1 MGYDKE
7 KIRQIRGLILF
18 VAGIVLLLLYSG
30 NVLKGLGVLLDI
42 LVPFLAGGAIA
53 FVLNI
58 PMRAIEE
65 KLLGRWK
72 GRWAN
77 RIKRPLCLF
86 LSIVLIVAILAF
98 VIIMVVPKLQETVVL
113 LGVQVPVFA
122 KELLTKLEEMA
133 SSDPALL
140 EKLNEL
146 EKVKIDWNALFDK
159 AGGFLATGMGSVLN
173 SAVVVA
179 SSIIGGVVN
188 AFIAIVFAIYILAQ
202 KEKLSDQGHRILSA
216 YLPAGVCSEV
226 ERVLSL
232 LYRNFSNFISGQCLE
247 AVILGTMFVVAMTI
261 LRFPYALLI
270 GVLIAFLA
278 LIPIVGA
285 FVGCFLGT
293 LLLLMN
299 DPVQAVGF
307 VVLFLVLQQ
316 IEGNLIYPH
325 VVGGSVGL
333 PSLWVLVAVSVGG
346 SLFGIV
352 GMLCFIPLVST
363 GYTLLR
369 ENVNA
374 RNQKKRASEKKETA
388 PEEKEPAAK
397 GKEITSEEKETAP
410 EKQEPIP
417 EKQAAP
423 QGSRRRRGRK

>member
-30 NVLKGLGVLLDI
+30 SVLKGLGVLLDI

-72 GRWAN
+72 GKWAN

-285 FVGCFLGT
+285 FVGCFLGA

-388 PEEKEPAAK
+388 PEKK
-397 GKEITSEEKETAP
+397 
-410 EKQEPIP
+410 EPIP

-423 QGSRRRRGRK
+423 QGGRRSRGRK

>member
-72 GRWAN
+72 GKWAN
-77 RIKRPLCLF
+77 RIKRPLSLF

-122 KELLTKLEEMA
+122 KELLAKLEEMA

-285 FVGCFLGT
+285 FVGCFLGA

-388 PEEKEPAAK
+388 PEKKEPAAK
-397 GKEITSEEKETAP
+397 EKEITSEK
-410 EKQEPIP
+410 K
-417 EKQAAP
+417 AAP
-423 QGSRRRRGRK
+423 QGSRRSRGRK

>member
-72 GRWAN
+72 GKWAN

-285 FVGCFLGT
+285 FVGCFLGA

-369 ENVNA
+369 ENVNV

-388 PEEKEPAAK
+388 PEKKEPAAK
-397 GKEITSEEKETAP
+397 GKEITSEKGEPASEK
-410 EKQEPIP
+410 K
-417 EKQAAP
+417 AAP
-423 QGSRRRRGRK
+423 QGGRRSRGRK

>member
-30 NVLKGLGVLLDI
+30 SVLKGLGVLLDI

-72 GRWAN
+72 GKWAN

-285 FVGCFLGT
+285 FVGCFLGA

-374 RNQKKRASEKKETA
+374 RNQKKRASEKKEA
-388 PEEKEPAAK
+388 VSEEKEPAAK
-397 GKEITSEEKETAP
+397 GKKITSEKGEPASEK
-410 EKQEPIP
+410 K
-417 EKQAAP
+417 AAP
-423 QGSRRRRGRK
+423 QGGRRSRGRRK

>member
-72 GRWAN
+72 GKWAN

-285 FVGCFLGT
+285 FVGCFLGA

-374 RNQKKRASEKKETA
+374 RNQKKRASEKRETA
-388 PEEKEPAAK
+388 PEKKEPAAK
-397 GKEITSEEKETAP
+397 GKETTSEK
-410 EKQEPIP
+410 K
-417 EKQAAP
+417 AAP
-423 QGSRRRRGRK
+423 QGSRRSRGRK

>member
-72 GRWAN
+72 GKWAN

-285 FVGCFLGT
+285 FVGCFLGA

-388 PEEKEPAAK
+388 PEKKEPAAK
-397 GKEITSEEKETAP
+397 EKEITSEKREPASEK
-410 EKQEPIP
+410 K
-417 EKQAAP
+417 AAP
-423 QGSRRRRGRK
+423 QGGRRSRGRK

>member
-30 NVLKGLGVLLDI
+30 NVLKGLGVLIDI

-72 GRWAN
+72 GKWAN
-77 RIKRPLCLF
+77 RIKRPLSLF

-113 LGVQVPVFA
+113 LGVQIPVFA
-122 KELLTKLEEMA
+122 KELLARLEEMA

-247 AVILGTMFVVAMTI
+247 AVILGTMFVAAMTI

-285 FVGCFLGT
+285 FVGCFLGA

-374 RNQKKRASEKKETA
+374 RNQKKRAPEKKETA
-388 PEEKEPAAK
+388 
-397 GKEITSEEKETAP
+397 SEEKESTSG
-410 EKQEPIP
+410 KQEQVS
-417 EKQAAP
+417 EKKAAP
-423 QGSRRRRGRK
+423 QGSRRSRGRK

>member
-72 GRWAN
+72 GKWAN

-285 FVGCFLGT
+285 FVGCFLGA

-374 RNQKKRASEKKETA
+374 RNQKKRAPEKRETA
-388 PEEKEPAAK
+388 SEEKEPAAK
-397 GKEITSEEKETAP
+397 GKEITSEKGEPASEK
-410 EKQEPIP
+410 K
-417 EKQAAP
+417 AAP
-423 QGSRRRRGRK
+423 QGGRRSRGRK

>member
-72 GRWAN
+72 GKWAN

-261 LRFPYALLI
+261 LCFPYALLI

-285 FVGCFLGT
+285 FVGCFLGA

-374 RNQKKRASEKKETA
+374 RNQKKRASEKRETA
-388 PEEKEPAAK
+388 PEKKEPAAK
-397 GKEITSEEKETAP
+397 GKETTSEK
-410 EKQEPIP
+410 K
-417 EKQAAP
+417 AAP
-423 QGSRRRRGRK
+423 QGSRRSRGRK

>member
-72 GRWAN
+72 GKWAN

-122 KELLTKLEEMA
+122 KELLAKLEEMA

-285 FVGCFLGT
+285 FVGCFLGA

-388 PEEKEPAAK
+388 PEKKEPAAK
-397 GKEITSEEKETAP
+397 EKEITSEKREPASEK
-410 EKQEPIP
+410 K
-417 EKQAAP
+417 AAP
-423 QGSRRRRGRK
+423 QGGRRSRGRK

>member
-72 GRWAN
+72 GKWAN

-122 KELLTKLEEMA
+122 KELLAKLEEMA

-285 FVGCFLGT
+285 FVGCFLGA

-374 RNQKKRASEKKETA
+374 RNQKKRASEKRETA
-388 PEEKEPAAK
+388 SEKKEPAAK
-397 GKEITSEEKETAP
+397 GKEITSEKREPASEK
-410 EKQEPIP
+410 K
-417 EKQAAP
+417 AAP
-423 QGSRRRRGRK
+423 QGGRRSRGRK

>member
-72 GRWAN
+72 GKWAN

>member
-72 GRWAN
+72 GKWAN

-285 FVGCFLGT
+285 FVGCFLGA

-388 PEEKEPAAK
+388 PEKK
-397 GKEITSEEKETAP
+397 
-410 EKQEPIP
+410 EPIP

-423 QGSRRRRGRK
+423 QGGRRSRGRK